1 MFIFIMESNKFSVY
15 ARNLEAG
22 HESKIKQR
30 RNNENVGI
38 CDKQRLL
45 IICIIF
51 PLSKSLRLEK
61 NHLKCIDL

>member
-1 MFIFIMESNKFSVY
+1 MEYYEFPVFV
-15 ARNLEAG
+15 RNLEVG

-30 RNNENVGI
+30 RNNEDVGI

-51 PLSKSLRLEK
+51 PLLKSLRQEK
-61 NHLKCIDL
+61 NHLKYIDL